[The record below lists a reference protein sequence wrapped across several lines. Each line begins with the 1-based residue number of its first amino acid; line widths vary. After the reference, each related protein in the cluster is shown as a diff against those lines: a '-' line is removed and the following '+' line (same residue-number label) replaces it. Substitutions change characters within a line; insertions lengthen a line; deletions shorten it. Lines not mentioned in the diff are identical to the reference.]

1 MEAGLK
7 RGEIWTAAGGPDY
20 AGKPRPF
27 VIVHDDRLGII
38 GSVTVC
44 GFTRDLTEAPV
55 FRVAVTPG
63 ERNGL
68 QEPSHVMV
76 DKMTTIRAAKVG
88 RRIGR
93 LDDADMLRVNR
104 ALLTYLGLGG

>member
-1 MEAGLK
+1 MAAGLK
-7 RGEIWTAAGGPDY
+7 RGEIWIASGGADY

-27 VIVHDDRLGII
+27 VIVNDGRLGII

-44 GFTRDLTEAPV
+44 GFTRDPTAAPI
-55 FRVAVTPG
+55 FRVAIAPS

-68 QEPSHVMV
+68 QESSHIMV
-76 DKMTTIRAAKVG
+76 DKITTIRVAKI
-88 RRIGR
+88 RQRIGR
-93 LDDADMLRVNR
+93 LDDADMRRVDR